1 MAIIPKGQE
10 PANVKKRIETL
21 FPKLDGAYP
30 DKVIISL
37 QRDHKKW
44 DETAREISKQLGY
57 ANKND
62 FLTAYGYKI
71 EKLEGGRPSGDHMAI
86 IDELKKRY
94 PNGSSFAKIDELKA
108 ANPDLA
114 PKFKTISNNSKA
126 LFGMTF
132 ADYLKSIGLLAT
144 YVTQAEIK
152 AINKEYILISV
163 EFCESG
169 TMQYYLSPTKTI
181 VIDEFVE
188 VINDA
193 GKSEFAK
200 VCSVEKYRQ
209 DNSPVPISSLT
220 EFVRKIKVNEIK
232 EFMYKHTHSYHEKIR
247 ITSLLSKNV
256 KDAINST
263 DELFI
268 SWAVIRGTI
277 KELNSI
283 YEKLSKMES
292 GFKTKV
298 YFKEDIIPLN
308 DTIAEFI
315 LYCDDVQYV
324 VQDYPNIKA
333 AMFIEN
339 ISEKNVCFAYSKCG
353 ENTISVCNKIGDLD
367 PEEESKWTLLYS
379 PVENFKIPNQSG
391 QCYEFS
397 MLDDWN
403 AKNYE
408 VNLDE

>member
-1 MAIIPKGQE
+1 
-10 PANVKKRIETL
+10 
-21 FPKLDGAYP
+21 
-30 DKVIISL
+30 
-37 QRDHKKW
+37 
-44 DETAREISKQLGY
+44 
-57 ANKND
+57 
-62 FLTAYGYKI
+62 
-71 EKLEGGRPSGDHMAI
+71 
-86 IDELKKRY
+86 
-94 PNGSSFAKIDELKA
+94 
-108 ANPDLA
+108 
-114 PKFKTISNNSKA
+114 
-126 LFGMTF
+126 
-132 ADYLKSIGLLAT
+132 
-144 YVTQAEIK
+144 
-152 AINKEYILISV
+152 
-163 EFCESG
+163 
-169 TMQYYLSPTKTI
+169 
-181 VIDEFVE
+181 
-188 VINDA
+188 
-193 GKSEFAK
+193 
-200 VCSVEKYRQ
+200 
-209 DNSPVPISSLT
+209 
-220 EFVRKIKVNEIK
+220 
-232 EFMYKHTHSYHEKIR
+232 
-247 ITSLLSKNV
+247 
-256 KDAINST
+256 
-263 DELFI
+263 
-268 SWAVIRGTI
+268 
-277 KELNSI
+277 
-283 YEKLSKMES
+283 MES